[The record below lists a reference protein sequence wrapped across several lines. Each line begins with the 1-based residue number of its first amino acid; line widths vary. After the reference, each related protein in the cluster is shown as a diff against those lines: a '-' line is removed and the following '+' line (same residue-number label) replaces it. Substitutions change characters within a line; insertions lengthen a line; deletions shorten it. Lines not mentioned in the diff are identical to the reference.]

1 MRRTSRRHLAREE
14 VLEPRTAID
23 EIARRHPQP
32 IGERL
37 VDEEESAIAV
47 DGVEAGRRMIEEIGE
62 LHLLV
67 ADDLLH
73 LVTRRDVLE
82 GPESIA
88 RTPREEMR
96 GKAEPRGR
104 AIGVTQREAAIGA
117 AVMGGLMAQ
126 PRELRR
132 GRLVVGEAAL
142 DRVERRAGE
151 IGEEA

>member
-37 VDEEESAIAV
+37 VDEEEAAVAI
-47 DGVEAGRRMIEEIGE
+47 DGVEAGRRMVEEIGE

-73 LVTRRDVLE
+73 LVPRRHILE
-82 GPESIA
+82 GPEPIA
-88 RTPREEMR
+88 RASRKEMG
-96 GKAEPRGR
+96 GKTEPGGR
-104 AIGVTQREAAIGA
+104 AI
-117 AVMGGLMAQ
+117 
-126 PRELRR
+126 
-132 GRLVVGEAAL
+132 
-142 DRVERRAGE
+142 
-151 IGEEA
+151 